1 MHIESNVNSREK
13 VIALTGNPNSGKT
26 SVFNH
31 LTGSNQHV
39 GNWSGV
45 TVERLDGWL
54 HYGEHKMRITDL
66 PGMYSLSAGS
76 PDEVIARDFIVHGV
90 GSEGR
95 PDVVVQVIDGGSL
108 ERSLLL
114 TMQLIEQEIPMVIAL
129 NMWDEVQHR
138 GLLIDPDKLS
148 EKLGIKVIP
157 TVGNRGEGIDEL
169 VGAILTV
176 SEEKVPSETMHIR
189 FDQATENVVDEII
202 SACKKAALVPG
213 LKPDLQASRA
223 TRRGFALG
231 ILTEEEDAL
240 DTLNPELR
248 REVTEINQRNKP
260 QLGASWSEAVTHAR
274 YSAIS
279 KLLTKVIG
287 PSTGYLGDTLTSR
300 IDRVLINRFWGLPI
314 FILMLLI
321 LFEATFTIG
330 VYPMEWIDAVIS
342 WLADLA
348 KNNLP
353 AGFINGFVADGI
365 ISGAGFVLVFLPNIV
380 ILLMGIHL
388 LEDSGYMARAA
399 FIMDRV
405 MRLMGLHGRAF
416 IPLLMGFG
424 CTVPAIMASRTL
436 ENRRDRI
443 LTILVTPLMSC
454 SARLPIY
461 VMVAAA
467 FFPRHGGFVIFS
479 LYFLGSLTAILV
491 GQLFGKTLLRGQTT
505 SFVMELPPYR
515 WPTGKTS
522 WTIFKRVIRLY
533 LRRIGVVV
541 LPFTIVIWFISNYP
555 LTAVSSNPAVAG
567 SVETQSV
574 EYSRQRET
582 YLTMAGK
589 YIEPVLRPLGF
600 SVPMDV
606 ALISGLVA
614 KEVVVATLGVSL
626 TGEESPGEE
635 TLIRKLQDHI
645 PSRAVALAFLVFVLL
660 YTPCLMTII
669 TIHRETKGWFWVT
682 FSFLY
687 QTGLAYLGAFVT
699 LHIAVMIG
707 LG

>member
-1 MHIESNVNSREK
+1 MKHAYNSRIQTVSNVNTPK
-13 VIALTGNPNSGKT
+13 VVIALTGNPNSGKT

-54 HYGEHKMRITDL
+54 HHGVHTMRITDL

-169 VGAILTV
+169 IGAILTV
-176 SEEKVPSETMHIR
+176 SEDKEPPDTMHIR
-189 FDQATENVVDEII
+189 FDQATEHVVDEII
-202 SACKKAALVPG
+202 SACKKAVRPI
-213 LKPDLQASRA
+213 S
-223 TRRGFALG
+223 RGFALG
-231 ILTEEEDAL
+231 ILTGEEDAL

-248 REVTEINQRNKP
+248 REVTEIAHLHKP
-260 QLGASWSEAVTHAR
+260 QHGTSWSEAVTHAR

-314 FILMLLI
+314 FILLLLI
-321 LFEATFTIG
+321 LFEVTFTIG

-365 ISGAGFVLVFLPNIV
+365 ISGAGFILVFLPNIV

-424 CTVPAIMASRTL
+424 CSVPAIMASRTL

-461 VMVAAA
+461 VMIAAA

-491 GQLFGKTLLRGQTT
+491 GQLFGKTVLRGQTAP
-505 SFVMELPPYR
+505 FVMELPPYR

-522 WTIFKRVIRLY
+522 WTIFKRIITLF

-555 LTAVSSNPAVAG
+555 QTAVSPNNP

-574 EYSRQRET
+574 EYSRQSET

-589 YIEPVLRPLGF
+589 YIEPVLRPLDF
-600 SVPMDV
+600 SLPMGV
-606 ALISGLVA
+606 ALISGFIA

-645 PSRAVALAFLVFVLL
+645 PSRAAALAFLVFVLL
-660 YTPCLMTII
+660 YTPCLMTVI

-687 QTGLAYLGAFVT
+687 QTGLAYLGALAT
-699 LHIAVMIG
+699 LHVAGWIG

>member
-1 MHIESNVNSREK
+1 MQTSSNINSREI

-54 HYGEHKMRITDL
+54 HYGKHKMRITDL

-76 PDEVIARDFIVHGV
+76 PDEVITRDFIVHGV

-129 NMWDEVQHR
+129 NMWDEVQSR

-148 EKLGIKVIP
+148 EKLGIRVIP

-169 VGAILTV
+169 IEAILTV
-176 SEEKVPSETMHIR
+176 SEEKEPSETMHIR
-189 FDQATENVVDEII
+189 FDQATEHVVEEII
-202 SACKKAALVPG
+202 SACKKVA
-213 LKPDLQASRA
+213 KPIS
-223 TRRGFALG
+223 RGFALG
-231 ILTEEEDAL
+231 ILTSEEDAL

-248 REVTEINQRNKP
+248 MEVTEIIHLHKP
-260 QLGASWSEAVTHAR
+260 QHGASWSEAVTHAR

-287 PSTGYLGDTLTSR
+287 SSVGYLGDTLTSR

-314 FILMLLI
+314 FILLLLM
-321 LFEATFTIG
+321 LFEVTFTVG

-365 ISGAGFVLVFLPNIV
+365 ISGAGFILVFLPNIV

-424 CTVPAIMASRTL
+424 CSVPAIMASRTL

-467 FFPRHGGFVIFS
+467 FFPRHGGFLIFS

-491 GQLFGKTLLRGQTT
+491 GQLFGKTVLRGQTT
-505 SFVMELPPYR
+505 PFVMELPPYR

-522 WTIFKRVIRLY
+522 WFIFKRIIKLY

-555 LTAVSSNPAVAG
+555 QTEMSSNIP

-589 YIEPVLRPLGF
+589 YIEPVMRPLGF
-600 SVPMDV
+600 TVPMDV

-635 TLIRKLQDHI
+635 TLVRKLQNHI

-682 FSFLY
+682 FSLLY
-687 QTGLAYLGAFVT
+687 QTALAYLGAFLT